1 MPPRQKKA
9 EQEKSLEATLWEA
22 ADRLR
27 SRVDAA
33 EYKHVVLGLIFLKY
47 VSDVFA
53 HRRDELQRFVDDPD
67 SDYFMPTDDGKAA
80 VLEDR
85 DEYTSE
91 GVFWMPEHHRWDDL
105 RKAAKQSDI
114 GERIDAAMD
123 AVEKENP
130 TLRGVLPKRY
140 ARRELT
146 PAMLGGL
153 IDTFSRKDLAGEE
166 HKGLDVLGR
175 VYEYFLAKFATAE
188 GKLGGEFYTPR
199 SVVRL
204 MVDML
209 EPFDGRVFDP
219 ACGSGGMFVQAEE
232 FVEAHGGQRNDIS
245 VFGQEQNPTTWRLA
259 KMNLALRGIEANL
272 GPEWGDSFHH
282 DMHPDLRADFILT
295 NPPFNVSEW
304 GGERLRD
311 DPRWKYGAPPVVNAN
326 FAWIQHMLHH
336 LAPTG
341 TMATVL
347 ANGSLSSQQSGEGE
361 IRRNLVEADLV
372 ECIVALPSQLF
383 YTTQIAVCLWF
394 LTKDKSDRPRNIGTS
409 VSPRRTRVGE
419 VLFIDARALGHMVSR
434 TNRELSD
441 EDIARIA
448 DTYHAWRGEAG
459 NLKPYED
466 APGFCAA
473 IDLDVIRQHAHVLT
487 PGRYVV
493 AEAVEDD
500 GEPLDRKIARLAA
513 EIGDGFAKREK
524 LQRSVLAALDSLQ
537 VADEI

>member
-1 MPPRQKKA
+1 VPPRRRKPT
-9 EQEKSLEATLWEA
+9 QEKSLETTLWEA

-27 SRVDAA
+27 SRVDPA

-53 HRRDELQRFVDDPD
+53 KRREELQWLVDNPD
-67 SDYFMPTDDGKAA
+67 SDYFMPTIEAKAS

-85 DEYTSE
+85 DEYAAE
-91 GVFWMPEHHRWDDL
+91 GVFWMPAGHRWDDL
-105 RKAAKQSDI
+105 RKAAKQTDI

-123 AVEKENP
+123 AIEQENP
-130 TLRGVLPKRY
+130 SLRGVLPKRY

-153 IDTFSRKDLAGEE
+153 IDAFSRKDLAGEE

-175 VYEYFLAKFATAE
+175 VYEYFLGKFATAE
-188 GKLGGEFYTPR
+188 GRLAGEFYTPR

-204 MVDML
+204 MVEML

-232 FVEAHGGQRNDIS
+232 FVEAHGGCRNDIL

-259 KMNLALRGIEANL
+259 KMNLALHGIEANL
-272 GPEWGDSFHH
+272 GLEWGDSFHH
-282 DMHPDLRADFILT
+282 DVHPDLRADFILT

-311 DPRWKYGAPPVVNAN
+311 DLRWKYGTPPDSNAN

-336 LAPTG
+336 LSPLG
-341 TMATVL
+341 TMVTVL
-347 ANGSLSSQQSGEGE
+347 ANGSLATQQSGQGE

-383 YTTQIAVCLWF
+383 YTAQIPVCLWF
-394 LTKDKSDRPRNIGTS
+394 LAKDKSGKARRAGSS
-409 VSPRRTRVGE
+409 VSPRQPRFGE
-419 VLFIDARALGHMVSR
+419 VLFIDAPTLGHIVSR
-434 TNRELSD
+434 TNRELSAA
-441 EDIARIA
+441 DIARIA
-448 DTYHAWRGEAG
+448 DTYHAWRGEAD
-459 NLKPYED
+459 LKPYED
-466 APGFCAA
+466 VPGFCASVT
-473 IDLDVIRQHAHVLT
+473 LDTIRDHQHVLT
-487 PGRYVV
+487 PGRYVGSDV
-493 AEAVEDD
+493 VEND
-500 GEPLDRKIARLAA
+500 GEPLDEKIARLTA
-513 EIGDGFAKREK
+513 EIQHGFAKRAE
-524 LQRSVLAALDSLQ
+524 LQTKVLLALDSLQ
-537 VADEI
+537 ASDE